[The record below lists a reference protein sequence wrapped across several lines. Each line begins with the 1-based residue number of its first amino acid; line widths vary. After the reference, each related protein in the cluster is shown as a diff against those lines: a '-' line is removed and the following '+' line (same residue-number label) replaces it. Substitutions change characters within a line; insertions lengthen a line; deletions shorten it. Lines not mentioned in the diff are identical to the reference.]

1 MHKLLAA
8 TLLTGAFG
16 VSTVLADTTA
26 YHVGDTS
33 DGGLGTS
40 PNIITSNSSFFIAD
54 NPNKAEA
61 GPLTIFFA
69 VPEGEVNPSITKIT
83 YNGGITGLSF
93 TGPVELTALGDF
105 IAGDFYKFVGCTACN
120 ASLNFGNFTTGILTD
135 TSLPTAPA
143 AYDAFKA
150 VVDVNFSGKDFI
162 KVLGSF
168 AEGTFIAPLSGEG
181 VDTSFTNTG
190 LITGDL
196 VINPVIGGV
205 PEPSTWALGLIG
217 FGVLGFMGWRRSWT
231 RLPGVSA

>member
-1 MHKLLAA
+1 M
-8 TLLTGAFG
+8 
-16 VSTVLADTTA
+16 
-26 YHVGDTS
+26 
-33 DGGLGTS
+33 
-40 PNIITSNSSFFIAD
+40 N
-54 NPNKAEA
+54 
-61 GPLTIFFA
+61 
-69 VPEGEVNPSITKIT
+69 
-83 YNGGITGLSF
+83 
-93 TGPVELTALGDF
+93 
-105 IAGDFYKFVGCTACN
+105 FV
-120 ASLNFGNFTTGILTD
+120 
-135 TSLPTAPA
+135 
-143 AYDAFKA
+143 
-150 VVDVNFSGKDFI
+150 GKDFI

>member
-105 IAGDFYKFVGCTACN
+105 TA
-120 ASLNFGNFTTGILTD
+120 APISTSSSAARRATPRSTFGNFTDWHPDRHL
-135 TSLPTAPA
+135 A
-143 AYDAFKA
+143 AHGA
-150 VVDVNFSGKDFI
+150 G
-162 KVLGSF
+162 
-168 AEGTFIAPLSGEG
+168 
-181 VDTSFTNTG
+181 G
-190 LITGDL
+190 L
-196 VINPVIGGV
+196 
-205 PEPSTWALGLIG
+205 
-217 FGVLGFMGWRRSWT
+217 
-231 RLPGVSA
+231 